1 MRGTVGWNCP
11 RLPIDKKFIWKLVY
25 WFDVAEQ
32 GFGDQHTTAS
42 YTLQPF
48 QADTQKSGSSPT
60 PETCSVYFL

>member
-25 WFDVAEQ
+25 WFDVTEQ

-48 QADTQKSGSSPT
+48 QADTQQ
-60 PETCSVYFL
+60 